1 MKAAIKYCIDNN
13 ILKDFLKRHGSEV
26 ENMLF
31 AEITTEEYGEIR
43 FNEGREEGEEKR
55 NQYVLELINQGL
67 STEEIKQRL
76 MQKEKK
82 E

>member
-31 AEITTEEYGEIR
+31 TEISIEELSEIR
-43 FNEGREEGEEKR
+43 FNEGREEGAEKH